1 MCACAWCVIV
11 CMCVHACVYARAS
24 ASITTKCSTILYHPV
39 QCCVMLCSSVSC
51 YVFTVTGQLRLISPM
66 KSSSGNMTPQWSS
79 PKLQL
84 FKEACID
91 IHCYCSL
98 SRLALPILWTAP
110 LTGMAWIKSTR
121 SSKQIKA
128 PCSAQREVPWQGD

>member
-1 MCACAWCVIV
+1 
-11 CMCVHACVYARAS
+11 MCVCVCVCECVCVCVCARAREH
-24 ASITTKCSTILYHPV
+24 KYKMFYDTIPSCAV
-39 QCCVMLCSSVSC
+39 LCYAMSSVSC

-110 LTGMAWIKSTR
+110 LTGMD
-121 SSKQIKA
+121 QVN
-128 PCSAQREVPWQGD
+128 EV